1 MLKHGAWMVRLLD
14 KALDQVVSVIT
25 QSDDYKRCIEL
36 KEKMKNNKE
45 LMQIIDELKDAQK
58 KYVKDGFKNKEEI
71 ESLEQKLY
79 QIPIYV
85 IYMEHLDRVNEMIAY
100 VEEDLND
107 YFYQLLN

>member
-1 MLKHGAWMVRLLD
+1 MLKLGAWMVRLLD
-14 KALDQVVSVIT
+14 KSLNQVLSGIT
-25 QSDDYKRCIEL
+25 QSHDYKRCIAL
-36 KEKMKNNKE
+36 KEKMKTNKE
-45 LMQIIDELKDAQK
+45 VMQIIDELKDAQK

-71 ESLEQKLY
+71 EYLEQKLY

-107 YFYQLLN
+107 YFYQLLD